1 MTEDLAQAVGKTRSG
16 SAPRKLVTD
25 RLDDQG
31 AGNASGSGWPRLRA
45 PCAGVATLARRMGEV
60 RGQRPI
66 SILSAVAGR
75 R

>member
-1 MTEDLAQAVGKTRSG
+1 M
-16 SAPRKLVTD
+16 TD